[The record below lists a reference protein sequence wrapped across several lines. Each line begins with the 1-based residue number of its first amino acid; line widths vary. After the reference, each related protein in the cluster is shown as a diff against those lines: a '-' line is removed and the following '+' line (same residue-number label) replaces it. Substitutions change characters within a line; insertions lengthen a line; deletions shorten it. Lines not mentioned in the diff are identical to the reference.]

1 MLIDTIR
8 KKMKVIIWFIVIA
21 FVLSIFFVGAAGF
34 LDNWSA
40 TQTRPVQGR
49 ADDNMPDQLSGLR
62 SEKPVALVRHSS
74 LDATVTEGQFQR
86 FVLESGVMERLKN
99 LPPAFHKYM
108 MQQVMDQ
115 LVSEK
120 LMYLEGSSQKMSVSS
135 QVMTQ
140 IDSFKQRAGSPEA
153 FEQFLKSNG
162 FANEAEFVAYLEP
175 KMMAEAVSMQL
186 FRSVEVGQDEIE
198 LYYKLNE
205 DQFKRND
212 GTVEPLSQVQ
222 ELIRMELASK
232 VSDEELLAYYEKHK
246 ARWQKPLVMDL
257 ELLYLSATDPKDLN
271 SVRASVS
278 ESMILDFYN
287 KNTRRF
293 MSAERAEVAH
303 LFLSRDELSQKLN
316 ADDSE
321 LLKYYTERPQ
331 NYMQSE
337 EVKASHIL
345 LRFADHKTETETLDK
360 AEFVKQ
366 KILVDGMD
374 FAEAARQ
381 FSADPGSKEQGGD
394 LGFFPRGMMVP
405 SFEEY
410 AFTGPIGVV
419 SEPVRT
425 EYGYHLIRVEE
436 KNEAGV
442 KAFDLVKEQVLK
454 DFQSEM
460 VGAQADKILDDAL
473 ALIRQ
478 KKRSFEQLVQ
488 ELSHAPSKDKQG
500 VVGIVFLGEGND
512 DSQIKELSSGG
523 VGMDEPVLTALKRL
537 KAGEVS
543 DLVETRQGFHLL
555 KVNRKLD
562 RVQLPLEKVKDGIR
576 EDLVKQVIKAH
587 YESRKSSVNEAVKKG
602 AEISTLMEKY
612 QDLKS
617 NLSGRPLSGLIVS
630 SDVEQSVEI
639 QSLLGETLLYSGRL
653 DTPVIDGIRY
663 LKPSMPVTAVELE
676 DATVFVKVKAIKDA
690 EFSPFSE
697 VKEEIRQDI
706 TLKVNV
712 SEIEAAYAQDPQKYI
727 QRGKLVIQ
735 QLVYQSESVAREQAK
750 IINSGGLKFEDAGR
764 SSLNL
769 DKGSFNRNDGKI
781 ELSDAS
787 FFDQNA
793 QEKIRA
799 LNPGEMNLEPIRSNF
814 GWHIVK
820 MVEKSEDKSRTLEE
834 VRNEILQEI
843 QNRRRSEVVSKF
855 ITELRNKAELI
866 QIYTENR

>member
-40 TQTRPVQGR
+40 TQQRPIPSSSDGGI
-49 ADDNMPDQLSGLR
+49 PDQLSGLR
-62 SEKPVALVRHSS
+62 SEKPVALVKHAA
-74 LDATVTEGQFQR
+74 LEATVTEGQFQR
-86 FVLESGVMERLKN
+86 FVLESGVMERLRN

-120 LMYLEGSSQKMSVSS
+120 LMYLEGSSQKLSVSS
-135 QVMTQ
+135 QVLTQ
-140 IDSFKQRAGSPEA
+140 IDSFKQRAGSVEA

-162 FANEAEFVAYLEP
+162 FTTEAEFISYLEP

-186 FRSVEVGQDEIE
+186 FRTTEVGQDEIE

-205 DQFKRND
+205 DQFKRED
-212 GTVEPLSQVQ
+212 GTIEPLIQVQ
-222 ELIRMELASK
+222 ELIRMELASR
-232 VSDEELLAYYEKHK
+232 VSDEELQAYYEKHK
-246 ARWQKPLVMDL
+246 ARWQKPLVMDV
-257 ELLYLSATDPKDLN
+257 ELLYLSSQAPKDLESVRN
-271 SVRASVS
+271 SVT
-278 ESMILDFYN
+278 ESMISDFYT
-287 KNTRRF
+287 KNARRF

-303 LFLSRDELSQKLN
+303 LFLSRETLAANLK
-316 ADDSE
+316 ADDE
-321 LLKYYTERPQ
+321 ALLKYYTDRPQ

-345 LRFADHKTETETLDK
+345 LRFADHASETETLEK
-360 AEFVKQ
+360 AEMVKQ
-366 KILVDGMD
+366 KILIEGLD
-374 FAEAARQ
+374 FAAAAKE
-381 FSADPGSKEQGGD
+381 FSADPGSKDLGGD

-405 SFEEY
+405 TFEEY
-410 AFTGPIGVV
+410 AFTGPVGVV

-425 EYGYHLIRVEE
+425 EYGYHLIRIEE

-442 KAFDLVKEQVLK
+442 KPFESVKEQVLK

-460 VGAQADKILDDAL
+460 VGSQADKILDDAL

-478 KKRSFEQLVQ
+478 KKRSFEQMVL
-488 ELSHAPSKDKQG
+488 ELSHAASKDKQG
-500 VVGIVFLGEGND
+500 VVGVVFLGDGNE
-512 DSQIKELSSGG
+512 DSLIRELSSGG

-543 DLVETRQGFHLL
+543 ELVETRQGFHLL

-562 RVQLPLEKVKDGIR
+562 RVQLPLEKVRDGIR
-576 EDLVKQVIKAH
+576 EDLVKQSIKSH
-587 YESRKSSVNEAVKKG
+587 FESRKAAVSEALKNGASLSS
-602 AEISTLMEKY
+602 LMTQY
-612 QDLKS
+612 QDLMT
-617 NLSGRPLSGLIVS
+617 NLQGKPLAGLVVS
-630 SDVEQSVEI
+630 SEVEQGVEI
-639 QSLLGETLLYSGRL
+639 QALLGETLLYSGRL
-653 DTPVIDGIRY
+653 DTPVVDGLRY
-663 LKPSMPVTAVELE
+663 LKPVMPAAPIELE
-676 DATVFVKVKAIKDA
+676 DGVVFAKVLEIKPVEYSA
-690 EFSPFSE
+690 YSE
-697 VKEEIRQDI
+697 VLEEIRRDI
-706 TLKVNV
+706 TLKVNA
-712 SEIEAAYAQDPQKYI
+712 SEIEAAYMQDPEKYI

-735 QLVYQSESVAREQAK
+735 QLVYQSENVAKEQAK

-793 QEKIRA
+793 QDKIRA

-814 GWHIVK
+814 GWHIVR

-834 VRNEILQEI
+834 VRNEILLEI
-843 QNRRRSEVVSKF
+843 QNSRRSEVVGKF
-855 ITELRNKAELI
+855 ITELRNKAELV